1 MRNFFTAIFV
11 FSVVFIN
18 AQFDSVNSGEILK
31 YRIHYG
37 FLNAG
42 FATLSTKKTT
52 YNGAPHLYVRGEGRS
67 SGAVRAFFKVDDIY
81 ESYINLRTDQPSFYV
96 RNVSEGSYRKNLAS
110 TFNHS
115 NHTVSLHD
123 RIKNET
129 RNFNVNSDIQ
139 DMLSSF
145 YYLRTLSTDQLKV
158 GSSVKLNVWIDD
170 EIYPF
175 MLKVVGTEMMST
187 KFGRINCLK
196 IIPSVMSGRVFK
208 AKEGVTMWV
217 TNDANHI
224 PIQMKAELAVGS
236 LKADLIEYSNVKYP
250 LRFAK

>member
-1 MRNFFTAIFV
+1 
-11 FSVVFIN
+11 
-18 AQFDSVNSGEILK
+18 
-31 YRIHYG
+31 
-37 FLNAG
+37 
-42 FATLSTKKTT
+42 
-52 YNGAPHLYVRGEGRS
+52 
-67 SGAVRAFFKVDDIY
+67 
-81 ESYINLRTDQPSFYV
+81 
-96 RNVSEGSYRKNLAS
+96 
-110 TFNHS
+110 
-115 NHTVSLHD
+115 
-123 RIKNET
+123 
-129 RNFNVNSDIQ
+129 
-139 DMLSSF
+139 MLSSF

-224 PIQMKAELAVGS
+224 PIQMKARLAVGS

>member
-1 MRNFFTAIFV
+1 MKKFLTIILL
-11 FSVVFIN
+11 FIVAYSN
-18 AQFDSVNSGEILK
+18 AQFDSVNSGEILR

-42 FATLSTKKTT
+42 FATLSTKKIT
-52 YNGAPHLYVRGEGRS
+52 YNGAPHLYVRGQGNS
-67 SGAVRAFFKVDDIY
+67 SGAVRAFFKVDDVY
-81 ESYINLRTDQPSFYV
+81 ESYINLRTGLPSFYV

-115 NHTVSLHD
+115 NHTVSLLD

-129 RNFNVNSDIQ
+129 RTFNVNSDIQ

-145 YYLRTLSTDQLKV
+145 YYLRSLSTDQLKV

-175 MLKVVGTEMMST
+175 MLKVIGTEMVST
-187 KFGRINCLK
+187 KFGKINCLK
-196 IIPSVMSGRVFK
+196 ISPLVMSGRVFK

-224 PIQMKAELAVGS
+224 PVQMKAELAVGS
-236 LKADLIEYSNVKYP
+236 LKADLIQYNNVRHP
-250 LRFAK
+250 LNFSK